1 MCWLISERLIVLAC
15 MLCSCQCVRVFV
27 SQKQKLEAVLEE
39 REDELEALP
48 AWVVSEAAAELW
60 AHDVQPPPT
69 LQLSREAAAQVVRLR
84 TWADAEVAKRRRSTP
99 SGATHAAST
108 PAACL
113 SQGFVR
119 HAFKSRHSSD
129 HTCDHQSCSLP
140 AARVALSPIPPRMKL
155 LCRRVVQCLKRPCV
169 SVWS

>member
-39 REDELEALP
+39 REYELEALP
-48 AWVVSEAAAELW
+48 AWVCPRPLPSCGHTTSSHRRRFSSPVK
-60 AHDVQPPPT
+60 
-69 LQLSREAAAQVVRLR
+69 RLR
-84 TWADAEVAKRRRSTP
+84 RLCAYARGQTPRSQKGGEARHLVPHMPPARLPP
-99 SGATHAAST
+99 S
-108 PAACL
+108 L

-119 HAFKSRHSSD
+119 HALKSRHSSD